1 MDSRTMGRKHNLC
14 MWVVWVVFSGLVWF
28 VVLLNL
34 AFLYLIT
41 VKVRTEE
48 LLYFQ
53 ILTHGA

>member
-1 MDSRTMGRKHNLC
+1 MGRKHNLC
-14 MWVVWVVFSGLVWF
+14 MWVVWVVFSGLVWL